1 VFERRGPGARDEE
14 ALEAVLCMD
23 QTTQVDVG
31 TSPVSCLSS
40 HMLDARCICCH
51 FSLSD
56 THSRGACSSSRA
68 DQLFIIIDEEMREK
82 IISCSSPFPPRA
94 SFLSFYLRSSC

>member
-1 VFERRGPGARDEE
+1 
-14 ALEAVLCMD
+14 MD